1 MPINKILCYK
11 IKRMIYSK
19 YLISISFLF
28 ASHTLYSQSPKTFTL
43 TDSVF
48 EVGSVF
54 KAKHI
59 YWPLGKWTFR
69 EESYPMLDS
78 LIVFLKNNPTIEIEV
93 IRSEIYD
100 PQRSS
105 YHAQLRADE
114 IINYLV
120 TNGIE
125 KKRLTA
131 TGKFEIREKQATQE
145 DFDTGKIGTVIVIKS
160 IE

>member
-1 MPINKILCYK
+1 MNYLRCLILL
-11 IKRMIYSK
+11 M
-19 YLISISFLF
+19 FVNVGF
-28 ASHTLYSQSPKTFTL
+28 TLYSQSPKTFTL

-69 EESYPMLDS
+69 EESYPLLDS
-78 LIVFLKNNPTIEIEV
+78 LVVFLKNNPTIEIEV

-120 TNGIE
+120 NNGIE
-125 KKRLTA
+125 NKRLTA